1 MCRGLSLVYVSF
13 RQIRAPVPPFPPV
26 GPVAAPCGSPA
37 VPHLHRYYGVVRLL
51 IHPCAIASGFPWRS
65 RFRSCERRWRA
76 LLGSW
81 GIPLEACPELGTP
94 ATSARP
100 CNSGRP
106 DAAFRLVNG
115 VGIATSRI
123 SELNLHGL
131 LPCCVR
137 FAPTSRPVNGNTR
150 YRPACS
156 LWPYGTCTRWTP
168 SRGFTASSSVP
179 PLPRLSQRDN
189 KVGRRQEFSSSFFS
203 LLIFFLLDQAH
214 PSVCV
219 RPSLRWTDLL
229 PSSISALCPPY
240 ALSPVTSSLGC
251 CPPNISSILTD
262 HDELSELPG
271 FPGRAGRLINRSVTV
286 RTSTSEGEANRASK
300 KREKVKGKGYYHGD
314 PP

>member
-1 MCRGLSLVYVSF
+1 MCRGLSLGYVSF
-13 RQIRAPVPPFPPV
+13 RQIRAPVLPFPPV
-26 GPVAAPCGSPA
+26 GSVAAPLGSPA
-37 VPHLHRYYGVVRLL
+37 VPHLHRYYGFVRLL
-51 IHPCAIASGFPWRS
+51 LHPWTDAYGFPWHPLYRP
-65 RFRSCERRWRA
+65 CERRWRA

-94 ATSARP
+94 ATPARP

-150 YRPACS
+150 YWPACP

-179 PLPRLSQRDN
+179 PLPRFSQRDN
-189 KVGRRQEFSSSFFS
+189 NVGPVKLFLKTLLSFHLKEFFS
-203 LLIFFLLDQAH
+203 FVVFRFLFFLHRRPRL
-214 PSVCV
+214 V
-219 RPSLRWTDLL
+219 RNLL
-229 PSSISALCPPY
+229 VGF
-240 ALSPVTSSLGC
+240 SPT
-251 CPPNISSILTD
+251 
-262 HDELSELPG
+262 
-271 FPGRAGRLINRSVTV
+271 
-286 RTSTSEGEANRASK
+286 
-300 KREKVKGKGYYHGD
+300 
-314 PP
+314 

>member
-1 MCRGLSLVYVSF
+1 MCRGLSLGYVSF

-26 GPVAAPCGSPA
+26 GTVAAPFGSPA

-51 IHPCAIASGFPWRS
+51 LHPWTDAYGLPWRPLY
-65 RFRSCERRWRA
+65 RSCVRRWRA

-94 ATSARP
+94 AIPARP

-115 VGIATSRI
+115 VGIATSRV

-150 YRPACS
+150 YRPACP
-156 LWPYGTCTRWTP
+156 LWPYGTCTRWIP

-179 PLPRLSQRDN
+179 PLPRFSQRDN
-189 KVGRRQEFSSSFFS
+189 NVGSVNLFLRALHRSLRRVSLFVVFF
-203 LLIFFLLDQAH
+203 D
-214 PSVCV
+214 PSVDDHGSPIIFRSASV
-219 RPSLRWTDLL
+219 RSKLR
-229 PSSISALCPPY
+229 P
-240 ALSPVTSSLGC
+240 
-251 CPPNISSILTD
+251 
-262 HDELSELPG
+262 
-271 FPGRAGRLINRSVTV
+271 
-286 RTSTSEGEANRASK
+286 
-300 KREKVKGKGYYHGD
+300 
-314 PP
+314 